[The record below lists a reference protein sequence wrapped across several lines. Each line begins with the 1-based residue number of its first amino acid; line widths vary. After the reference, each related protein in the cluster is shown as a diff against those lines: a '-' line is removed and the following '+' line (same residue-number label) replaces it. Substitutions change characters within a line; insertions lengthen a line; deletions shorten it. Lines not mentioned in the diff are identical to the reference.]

1 MLHPETLEAYRRMT
15 PSERLAIALE
25 MIRANAQRLFSGSPE
40 IVERRVAILNQQNH
54 DRNQQMLTA
63 ISRSRRSHG

>member
-15 PSERLAIALE
+15 PSERLTIALE
-25 MIRANAQRLFSGSPE
+25 MIRANAHRLFSGSPE